1 MTLGETKFG
10 CKIELSK
17 TGGIT
22 ISIRDLSQ
30 PDQVY
35 KLVKMTGESLVIQTN
50 KLTSSAT
57 ITQTESS
64 VITEVKDAQGSTKI
78 EQGPEEVKV
87 TCKKWTVD
95 AETIT
100 MTSSQDTSLTAS
112 GAYSITSTKDFKAET
127 QAGCTLKSTGA
138 MTLDATGAS
147 TVKSAAKLDVQA
159 PNIGLTADASLKA
172 TSSGALNLEGGAV
185 SIKGSMRAE
194 LDSPSTT
201 VGSAMTTV
209 SGQIVSISGSLVKL
223 G

>member
-1 MTLGETKFG
+1 MSLVETKFG

-17 TGGIT
+17 TDGIT
-22 ISIRDLSQ
+22 IKIRDLSQ
-30 PDQVY
+30 PEQVY
-35 KLVKMTGESLVIQTN
+35 KLVTLTGDSLIIQTN
-50 KLTSSAT
+50 KLGSSAT

-100 MTSSQDTSLTAS
+100 MTSKQDSSLTAS
-112 GAYSITSTKDFKAET
+112 GACSLTSTKDFKVTT
-127 QAGCTLKSTGA
+127 QAACNVTSTGA

-147 TVKSAAKLDVQA
+147 TFKSAAQLDVKA

-172 TSSGALNLEGGAV
+172 QSSGALNIEGGAV
-185 SIKGSMRAE
+185 SVKGSMRAE

-209 SGQIVSISGSLVKL
+209 SGQIVSISGSLIKL

>member
-30 PDQVY
+30 PEQVY
-35 KLVKMTGESLVIQTN
+35 KLVQMTNDSLVIKTN

-64 VITEVKDAQGSTKI
+64 VVTEVKDNQGSTKI

-112 GAYSITSTKDFKAET
+112 GACTITSTKDLKAET
-127 QAGCTLKSTGA
+127 QAACTLKSTGA
-138 MTLDATGAS
+138 MTLDATGAQRDIGAGLS
-147 TVKSAAKLDVQA
+147 DRRLCFAQIRPTTLFCLPLIQLPQLALGASFELLRDAVERGQCDVREFIERL
-159 PNIGLTADASLKA
+159 PKDAL
-172 TSSGALNLEGGAV
+172 
-185 SIKGSMRAE
+185 R
-194 LDSPSTT
+194 
-201 VGSAMTTV
+201 
-209 SGQIVSISGSLVKL
+209 
-223 G
+223 